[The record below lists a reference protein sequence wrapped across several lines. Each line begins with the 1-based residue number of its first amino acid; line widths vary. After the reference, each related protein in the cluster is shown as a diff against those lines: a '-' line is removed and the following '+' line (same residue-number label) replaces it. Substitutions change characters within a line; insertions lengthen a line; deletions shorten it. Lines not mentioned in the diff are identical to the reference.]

1 MLGTSFTVIWTAQ
14 GNFLT
19 VNSTPETVSRNAGVF
34 WAIFQC
40 SMLFGNIFVYFQ
52 FRGETEISSS
62 SRLVVY
68 GVLTGMGIT
77 GTLLLFLLKGRTQ
90 ADVAATS
97 PRQAFSKYFV
107 ASCYH

>member
-1 MLGTSFTVIWTAQ
+1 MIWTAQ

-34 WAIFQC
+34 WALFQC

-52 FRGETEISSS
+52 FKGETEISKS
-62 SRLVVY
+62 SRLIVY
-68 GVLTGMGIT
+68 GVLTGLGVA
-77 GTLLLFLLKGRTQ
+77 GTLLLFSLKGRTQ

-97 PRQAFSKYFV
+97 PREAFCKYYV
-107 ASCYH
+107 EPVID